1 MFQNPILDLLAL
13 GCHRRLKSIVSR
25 LRGDPDEDRQKATSS
40 CFSHKSTHTGL
51 CMDMGPYRDSTGSCR
66 DSTMGSLLI
75 NHIGLHAGSSREN
88 GSYHMV
94 SGLESGDLVRGR
106 SQ

>member
-1 MFQNPILDLLAL
+1 MFQNPVLDLWAL

-66 DSTMGSLLI
+66 DSMMGSYAI
-75 NHIGLHAGSSREN
+75 IQGYTRVIQEK
-88 GSYHMV
+88 
-94 SGLESGDLVRGR
+94 LEATIWLRV
-106 SQ
+106 